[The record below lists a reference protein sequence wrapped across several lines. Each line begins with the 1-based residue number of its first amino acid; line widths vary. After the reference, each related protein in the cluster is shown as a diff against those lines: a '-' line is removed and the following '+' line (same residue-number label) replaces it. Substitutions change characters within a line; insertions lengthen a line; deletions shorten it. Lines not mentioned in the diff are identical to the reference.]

1 MNITPSATDRLVT
14 ARAAGAFGEW
24 AVVVELL
31 RRGWIPANVNQT
43 VKNNDGFDILA
54 QKGNRRVSLSVK
66 TRRSHVAH
74 FQIGGFS
81 PGVEIQSLPYSD
93 SDFTILV
100 GMAEKRAA
108 DQFYVV
114 PSHRVREE
122 CQLVRQ
128 VYLSTLK
135 RSGQKKKDIG
145 HYNLVLADVGKRY
158 GNLEER
164 WKRYFDNWQSLEQPE
179 AQSAAEASVQN
190 VPAEAFS
197 RSGGF
202 CRIGIFA

>member
-1 MNITPSATDRLVT
+1 MNITQSTTDRLVP

-81 PGVEIQSLPYSD
+81 PGAKIQSLPYGD
-93 SDFTILV
+93 FDFTILV

-108 DQFYVV
+108 DQSYVV

-122 CQLVRQ
+122 CQLVR
-128 VYLSTLK
+128 
-135 RSGQKKKDIG
+135 
-145 HYNLVLADVGKRY
+145 A
-158 GNLEER
+158 
-164 WKRYFDNWQSLEQPE
+164 
-179 AQSAAEASVQN
+179 
-190 VPAEAFS
+190 
-197 RSGGF
+197 
-202 CRIGIFA
+202 GIFVNA